1 MQANISK
8 CHLLVNKKDEVNIR
22 IGYTEIRNSEFEKLL
37 GIEVDAK
44 LNVNEHLN
52 IISKARRKAN
62 ALSRVTPWWVH
73 LRKIN

>member
-22 IGYTEIRNSEFEKLL
+22 IGYTEIGNSEFEKLL
-37 GIEVDAK
+37 GIENDAK

-62 ALSRVTPWWVH
+62 ALSRVTP
-73 LRKIN
+73 

>member
-22 IGYTEIRNSEFEKLL
+22 IGYTEIGNSEFEKLL

-52 IISKARRKAN
+52 IISKGSRKAN
-62 ALSRVTPWWVH
+62 ALSRVTP
-73 LRKIN
+73 

>member
-22 IGYTEIRNSEFEKLL
+22 IGYTEIGNSEFEKLL

-62 ALSRVTPWWVH
+62 ALSRVTP
-73 LRKIN
+73 

>member
-22 IGYTEIRNSEFEKLL
+22 IGYTEIRNSEFEKLI
-37 GIEVDAK
+37 GIEVDGK

-52 IISKARRKAN
+52 IISKANRKAN
-62 ALSRVTPWWVH
+62 ALSKVTP
-73 LRKIN
+73 

>member
-1 MQANISK
+1 MKANVSK
-8 CHLLVNKKDEVNIR
+8 CHLLLNKKDEVNIR

-62 ALSRVTPWWVH
+62 ALSRVTP
-73 LRKIN
+73 

>member
-62 ALSRVTPWWVH
+62 ALSRVTP
-73 LRKIN
+73 

>member
-8 CHLLVNKKDEVNIR
+8 CHLLLNKKDEVNIR

-37 GIEVDAK
+37 GIEVDGK

-52 IISKARRKAN
+52 IISKASRKAN
-62 ALSRVTPWWVH
+62 ALSKVTP
-73 LRKIN
+73 

>member
-37 GIEVDAK
+37 GIEVDGK
-44 LNVNEHLN
+44 LSVNEHLN
-52 IISKARRKAN
+52 IISKASRKAN
-62 ALSRVTPWWVH
+62 ALSKVTP
-73 LRKIN
+73 

>member
-1 MQANISK
+1 MQANVSK

-22 IGYTEIRNSEFEKLL
+22 IGYTEIGNSEFEKLL
-37 GIEVDAK
+37 GIENDAK

-62 ALSRVTPWWVH
+62 ALSRVTP
-73 LRKIN
+73 

>member
-8 CHLLVNKKDEVNIR
+8 CHPLVNKKDEVNIR
-22 IGYTEIRNSEFEKLL
+22 IGYTEIGNSEFEKLL
-37 GIEVDAK
+37 GVEVDAK

-62 ALSRVTPWWVH
+62 ALSRVTP
-73 LRKIN
+73 